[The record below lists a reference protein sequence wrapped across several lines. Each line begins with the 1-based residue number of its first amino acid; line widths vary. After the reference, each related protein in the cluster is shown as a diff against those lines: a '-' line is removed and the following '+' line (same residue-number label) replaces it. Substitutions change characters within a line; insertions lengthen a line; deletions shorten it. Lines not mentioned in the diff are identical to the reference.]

1 MGEGMRAQRK
11 LMDWH
16 PATSAAPASP
26 GSRSGAALGLLAV
39 LVFPDGDLLS
49 VPHMPSCSSALP
61 WFSLCAS
68 PSPSLHSFSLSY
80 TGLDAITIFH
90 L

>member
-1 MGEGMRAQRK
+1 MLLWAQ
-11 LMDWH
+11 L
-16 PATSAAPASP
+16 
-26 GSRSGAALGLLAV
+26 LLAA

-49 VPHMPSCSSALP
+49 DPHMPSCSSALP
-61 WFSLCAS
+61 WFSMCAS